1 MHFSI
6 KRNIYETKT
15 LQYSEDAISKYYGKV
30 ACLNMSMTS
39 TYQLSTL
46 QKYQYANDI
55 NAPKCQQRQ
64 VNNVS
69 MSNVDTSAVSNVN
82 TSTCQQ

>member
-15 LQYSEDAISKYYGKV
+15 LQYSEDAISNYYGKV

-39 TYQLSTL
+39 TCQLSTR

-55 NAPKCQQRQ
+55 NAPTCQQRQ